1 MVMFSPDVE
10 NRLMLSPPR
19 LQPALS
25 RRFPLGPM
33 VACVML
39 SALAGLPSRGA
50 SAAEQAAAAAAA
62 GEELAL
68 QTSDGLRIA
77 AWYYR
82 VAGDAKPQAVVML
95 VHDIEGSHK
104 TVEPLAR
111 VLQRA
116 GYAVV
121 APDLRA
127 HGASQGRAA
136 AATRAE
142 DVEPRMLK
150 KADLEA
156 IAAATGGRLRDQS
169 AFRGELEAV
178 RNWIKERSEAGELDI
193 DRLCVVGCGLGG
205 TLATLWTAADWNWP
219 PTTTGPQGRQVRA
232 LALVSPVWANKGV
245 SLSVPLAS
253 EAIRQQVPIMVIAGK
268 ADRDGA
274 RLFDQLKRFRPDAW
288 FAVRPGKPPE
298 KAPSL
303 ADAADGTAFFS
314 QIDTSLT
321 ADKLASDPA
330 AHVGDQL
337 KTFFQFA
344 LARPRE

>member
-1 MVMFSPDVE
+1 MPH
-10 NRLMLSPPR
+10 RPR
-19 LQPALS
+19 LLDARS
-25 RRFPLGPM
+25 RRLPS
-33 VACVML
+33 ACV
-39 SALAGLPSRGA
+39 LARVLACGLVGLPTGA
-50 SAAEQAAAAAAA
+50 APAADPAPATDAATATS
-62 GEELAL
+62 GEELRL
-68 QTSDGLRIA
+68 ETSDGLRIA

-82 VAGDAKPQAVVML
+82 VPADTKPRAVVML
-95 VHDIEGSHK
+95 VHDLEGSHK

-111 VLQRA
+111 ALQLA

-127 HGASQGRAA
+127 HGASAGRVTAA
-136 AATRAE
+136 ARVE

-178 RNWIKERSEAGELDI
+178 RNWIKARSDAGELDI

-205 TLATLWTAADWNWP
+205 TLSALWTAADWNWP

-232 LALVSPVWANKGV
+232 LALVSPVWASKGI

-253 EAIRQQVPIMVIAGK
+253 EAIRNQVPVMVIAGK
-268 ADRDGA
+268 ADRDA
-274 RLFDQLKRFRPDAW
+274 PRLFDQLKRFRPDAW
-288 FAVRPGKPPE
+288 FAVRLGKPPE
-298 KAPSL
+298 KAPGL
-303 ADAADGTAFFS
+303 DDAASGTAFFS
-314 QIDTSLT
+314 QIDTTLT

-330 AHVGDQL
+330 ADVGGQL
-337 KTFFQFA
+337 QTFFQFA

>member
-1 MVMFSPDVE
+1 
-10 NRLMLSPPR
+10 MLSETRLPPAR
-19 LQPALS
+19 DRRATLRSAGAGAILCALI
-25 RRFPLGPM
+25 G
-33 VACVML
+33 L
-39 SALAGLPSRGA
+39 STRVVP
-50 SAAEQAAAAAAA
+50 AAEQSAAADAA
-62 GEELAL
+62 GEELRL
-68 QTSDGLRIA
+68 ETSDGLRIA

-82 VAGDAKPQAVVML
+82 VAGEAKPQGVVIL
-95 VHDIEGSHK
+95 VHDLEGSHK

-111 VLQRA
+111 ALQRA

-136 AATRAE
+136 ARVE

-156 IAAATGGRLRDQS
+156 IAAASGGTVRDQS

-178 RNWIKERSEAGELDI
+178 RNWIKNRSETGELDI

-205 TLATLWTAADWNWP
+205 TLAAMWTAADWNWP
-219 PTTTGPQGRQVRA
+219 PRTTGPQGRQVRA
-232 LALVSPVWANKGV
+232 LALVSPVWASKGV

-253 EAIRQQVPIMVIAGK
+253 EAIRQQIPVMVIAGK
-268 ADRDGA
+268 TDRDGP
-274 RLFDQLKRFRPDAW
+274 RLFDQFKRFRPDAW

-298 KAPSL
+298 KPPGL
-303 ADAADGTAFFS
+303 AEAADGTAFFS
-314 QIDTSLT
+314 QVDTILT

-330 AHVGDQL
+330 SHVGDQL

-344 LARPRE
+344 LSRARE

>member
-1 MVMFSPDVE
+1 MVSTI
-10 NRLMLSPPR
+10 RLSPPHPRRTRRWPAMICTVLCMVIGLFAR
-19 LQPALS
+19 LP
-25 RRFPLGPM
+25 
-33 VACVML
+33 
-39 SALAGLPSRGA
+39 
-50 SAAEQAAAAAAA
+50 AAADPPTGADAA
-62 GEELAL
+62 GEELRL
-68 QTSDGLRIA
+68 ETSDGLRIA

-82 VAGDAKPQAVVML
+82 VPGEAKPQAVVML
-95 VHDIEGSHK
+95 VHDMEGSHK

-111 VLQRA
+111 ALQRA

-127 HGASQGRAA
+127 HGASRGRAA
-136 AATRAE
+136 SAARGE

-156 IAAATGGRLRDQS
+156 IAAASGGTVRDQS

-178 RNWIKERSEAGELDI
+178 RNWIKSRSETGELDI

-205 TLATLWTAADWNWP
+205 TLAAMWTAADWNWP
-219 PTTTGPQGRQVRA
+219 PRTTGPQGRQVRA
-232 LALVSPVWANKGV
+232 LALVSPVWASKGV

-253 EAIRQQVPIMVIAGK
+253 EAIRQQVPVMVIAGK
-268 ADRDGA
+268 ADRDGP
-274 RLFDQLKRFRPDAW
+274 RLFDQFKRFRPDAW

-298 KAPSL
+298 KPPGL
-303 ADAADGTAFFS
+303 AEAADGTAFFS
-314 QIDTSLT
+314 QVDTSLT

-330 AHVGDQL
+330 SHVGDQL

>member
-1 MVMFSPDVE
+1 MGAARAAD
-10 NRLMLSPPR
+10 
-19 LQPALS
+19 PA
-25 RRFPLGPM
+25 
-33 VACVML
+33 
-39 SALAGLPSRGA
+39 
-50 SAAEQAAAAAAA
+50 QTTAAA
-62 GEELAL
+62 GEELRL
-68 QTSDGLRIA
+68 ETSDGLRIA

-82 VAGDAKPQAVVML
+82 VPADAKPQAVVML
-95 VHDIEGSHK
+95 VHDLEGSHK

-111 VLQRA
+111 ALQQA

-127 HGASQGRAA
+127 HGASEGRVAGAA
-136 AATRAE
+136 RAE
-142 DVEPRMLK
+142 DVQPRMLK

-156 IAAATGGRLRDQS
+156 IAAATGGRLRDQA

-178 RNWIKERSEAGELDI
+178 RNWIKSRSESGELDI

-205 TLATLWTAADWNWP
+205 TLSALWTAADWNWP
-219 PTTTGPQGRQVRA
+219 PTTTGPQGMQVRA
-232 LALVSPVWANKGV
+232 LALVSPVWASKGV

-253 EAIRQQVPIMVIAGK
+253 EAIRQQVPVMVIAGK
-268 ADRDGA
+268 ADRDA
-274 RLFDQLKRFRPDAW
+274 SRLFDQFKRFRPEAW

-298 KAPSL
+298 KPPGL

-314 QIDTSLT
+314 QIDTTLT